1 MAALICIKNVRGT
14 FCQLVNIANRFLRIF
29 SNLETLIRFIF
40 PGGAGYPYL
49 PTQLIGIQKE
59 PESPVVVVHCQDIKK
74 IPTPLRAVSWLTSKE
89 SSIKPSVM
97 ILGASTMHRTLPS
110 LLPITMAPSV
120 EESVIADGESISSIS
135 SSSDPS
141 DPSQVDV
148 TLAPL
153 ISVPT
158 QQVERQASGD
168 RFVRCV
174 TPISCTQNGFGT
186 G

>member
-1 MAALICIKNVRGT
+1 M
-14 FCQLVNIANRFLRIF
+14 RFYTPAKKCKLDSPWI
-29 SNLETLIRFIF
+29 
-40 PGGAGYPYL
+40 GPYL
-49 PTQLIGIQKE
+49 IVSFIGWSIGIQKE

-74 IPTPLRAVSWLTSKE
+74 IPTPLGAVSWLTSKE

-110 LLPITMAPSV
+110 SLPITMAPSV
-120 EESVIADGESISSIS
+120 EESVIADGESIRSVS

-148 TLAPL
+148 TSAPL

-158 QQVERQASGD
+158 QVERQAVEIRQVCYTHFMYTKWIRD
-168 RFVRCV
+168 R
-174 TPISCTQNGFGT
+174 SD
-186 G
+186 